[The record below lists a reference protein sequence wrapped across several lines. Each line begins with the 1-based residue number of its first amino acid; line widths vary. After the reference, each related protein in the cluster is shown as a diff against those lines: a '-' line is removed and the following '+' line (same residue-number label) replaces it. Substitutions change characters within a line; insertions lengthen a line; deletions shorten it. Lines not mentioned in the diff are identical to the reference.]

1 MIAQRLGR
9 PFSRR
14 FNKRLNRAP
23 SPVLAIGTPWVS
35 VLLFSLAPI
44 LPIIASAPV
53 MPPLGFMLLLAWRQ
67 VRPGLLPVWAG
78 VPLGAFDDV
87 FSGQPFGS
95 AILLWTLAAI
105 LLDLLEARFPFR
117 HFLIDWAVSSVMV
130 CAYLALSLV
139 FANAAGASA
148 SIMVIAPQ
156 ALTSLLLLPL
166 VGRLVSA
173 LDRFRLVPFVEV
185 G

>member
-1 MIAQRLGR
+1 MIATLL
-9 PFSRR
+9 SRR
-14 FNKRLNRAP
+14 LNKRINRVP
-23 SPVLAIGTPWVS
+23 SPFLAFGTPW
-35 VLLFSLAPI
+35 LTIMLFSLAPI
-44 LPIIASAPV
+44 LPIVASAPV

-78 VPLGAFDDV
+78 VPLGMFDDV

-95 AILLWTLAAI
+95 GVMLWTLAAI
-105 LLDLLEARFPFR
+105 VLDLYEARFPFR
-117 HFLIDWAVSSVMV
+117 HFLFDWLVSSIMV
-130 CAYLALSLV
+130 CAYLALSLL

-148 SIMVIAPQ
+148 SMLVIAPQ

-166 VGRLVSA
+166 MGRLVSA
-173 LDRFRLVPFVEV
+173 LDRFRLLPFVEV

>member
-1 MIAQRLGR
+1 MIAALFLR
-9 PFSRR
+9 
-14 FNKRLNRAP
+14 RLNRRINRVP
-23 SPVLAIGTPWVS
+23 SPTLAFGTPWVT
-35 VLLFSLAPI
+35 VMLFSLAPI
-44 LPIIASAPV
+44 LPIVASAPV

-78 VPLGAFDDV
+78 APLGMFDDM

-95 AILLWTLAAI
+95 AVLLWTLAAI
-105 LLDLLEARFPFR
+105 VLDLYEARFPFR
-117 HFLIDWAVSSVMV
+117 HFLFDWLVSSIMV

-148 SIMVIAPQ
+148 SVLVIAPQ
-156 ALTSLLLLPL
+156 ALTSILLLPL
-166 VGRLVSA
+166 MGRLVSA
-173 LDRFRLVPFVEV
+173 LDRFRLLPFVEV

>member
-1 MIAQRLGR
+1 MIAAMFLR
-9 PFSRR
+9 
-14 FNKRLNRAP
+14 RLNRRINRVP
-23 SPVLAIGTPWVS
+23 SPTLAFGTPWVT
-35 VLLFSLAPI
+35 VMLFSLAPI
-44 LPIIASAPV
+44 LPIVASAPV

-78 VPLGAFDDV
+78 APLGMFDDM

-95 AILLWTLAAI
+95 AVLLWTLAAI
-105 LLDLLEARFPFR
+105 VLDLYEARFPFR
-117 HFLIDWAVSSVMV
+117 HFLFDWLVSSIMV

-148 SIMVIAPQ
+148 SVLVIAPQ
-156 ALTSLLLLPL
+156 ALTSILLLPL
-166 VGRLVSA
+166 MGRLVSA
-173 LDRFRLVPFVEV
+173 LDRFRLLPFVEV

>member
-1 MIAQRLGR
+1 MITALL
-9 PFSRR
+9 SR
-14 FNKRLNRAP
+14 RLNRRINRVP
-23 SPVLAIGTPWVS
+23 SPVLAFGTPWLTVM
-35 VLLFSLAPI
+35 LFSLAPI

-78 VPLGAFDDV
+78 VPLGMFDDV

-95 AILLWTLAAI
+95 AVLLWTLAAI
-105 LLDLLEARFPFR
+105 VLDLYEARFPFR
-117 HFLIDWAVSSVMV
+117 HFLFDWLVSSIMV

-148 SIMVIAPQ
+148 SVLVIAPQ
-156 ALTSLLLLPL
+156 ALTSILLLPL
-166 VGRLVSA
+166 MGRLVSA
-173 LDRFRLVPFVEV
+173 LDRFRLLPFVEV